1 MNRYRTYAQ
10 TDDPPLI
17 EGDRSLIGSNDWDAA
32 ENIPAGQVQA
42 AVNMDFTT
50 QDAVTRGGFVCLPGL
65 GAAPFDSAWVARS
78 TPENNSWNSI
88 AYGNNIFVAVGETNP
103 NRVMTSPDGFT
114 WTARPAAALNFWSS
128 VTFGAGIFVAVSAT
142 GTGNRV
148 MTSPDGI
155 TWAIKVSAA
164 DSTWT
169 EVRYGA
175 GRFVA
180 VASAGAVRAM
190 YSLDGTTWVSSA
202 SLASETWIAAAYG
215 NGLFV
220 AVGTNVVATTND
232 GITWTSRTCPTGVWT
247 GVTYGEGLFVAV
259 GFSGATRAM
268 SSPDGVTWTARTAPG
283 SYGWRAV
290 TFGYDRFVAVASSGV
305 PSTNAV
311 MISYN
316 GIDWLLRESVNPVPA
331 QPPPWL
337 AVTYGA
343 GLFVA
348 VSDFNFGVAQV
359 MTSYAVTVWASG
371 IYSDPGDPGSQWI
384 MLVGNTSVG
393 FYANGR
399 VPHIVSLGGYTV
411 STQSCVVQCNNLVYL
426 FRGPDVAPI
435 YWDGNWN
442 GTFAAVPT
450 PTPLPGFSNIPNSNQ
465 ATYYQDRLWVIDG
478 KDEVAASDA
487 LDFNTY
493 DDIANNFNLNK
504 GSSDYLVATFPFGEN
519 SLLVFKNR
527 SILLLQNVQ
536 GSLEDVTVTE
546 VTRQVGCIGINAV
559 VSVGPDVAYMSD
571 RNINL
576 ITLTNTNNSVQHK
589 TLPLSRNISS
599 LLKRVNW
606 EYGYKVSMAYFD
618 NKLFVAVPLDNA
630 VFCNTVL
637 VYNFVT
643 ENWFG
648 EWNFSS
654 AISMGIQGWAVA
666 NYLGLQRLHAI
677 TEDGQILVTGEGQN
691 DISGTNIADIA
702 TSLTSRA
709 YNFEGNNA
717 TQRRMF
723 VDLGTNRPDFSV
735 TTYTDGASESSAIL
749 TDQTY
754 TRSESWLFNDS
765 AYDLTN
771 VNNDFNRAYR
781 KDYSTGPLADN
792 TPAVQGQPSTGL
804 QCGTG
809 FQPEMTQ
816 DYRFPI
822 ITRRQG
828 RLSWLNITNTTGV
841 IKIRGIGFENH
852 AGQRGSLVQV

>member
-1 MNRYRTYAQ
+1 MNRYRTYGQ
-10 TDDPPLI
+10 TDDPPLV
-17 EGDRSLIGSNDWDAA
+17 EGDRSLVGSNDWDAA

-65 GAAPFDSAWVARS
+65 GAAPFDSAWVQRS
-78 TPENNSWNSI
+78 ASENDSWNSVT
-88 AYGNNIFVAVGETNP
+88 YGNGVFVAIASVGT

-114 WTARPAAALNFWSS
+114 WTSRLAAAMNNWSS
-128 VTFGAGIFVAVSAT
+128 VTFGAGIFVAVSTT

-155 TWAIKVSAA
+155 TWTIKVSAA

-180 VASAGAVRAM
+180 VASTGAVRAM

-220 AVGTNVVATTND
+220 AVGTDVVATTND

-259 GFSGATRAM
+259 GFSGAIRAM

-283 SYGWRAV
+283 SYSWRAV
-290 TFGYDRFVAVASSGV
+290 TFGYDRFVAVASSGLPV
-305 PSTNAV
+305 TNAV

-316 GIDWLLRESVNPVPA
+316 GIDWLLRESPTIIPTPA
-331 QPPPWL
+331 WL

-343 GLFVA
+343 GVFVA
-348 VSDFNFGVAQV
+348 VSDINPGTV

-371 IYSDPGDPGSQWI
+371 VYSDPGDPGSQWI

-393 FYANGR
+393 FYVNGR
-399 VPHIVSLGGYTV
+399 VPHTVSLGGYTV
-411 STQSCVVQCNNLVYL
+411 STQSSIVQCGNLVYL
-426 FRGPDVAPI
+426 FRGFDVAPI

-442 GTFAAVPT
+442 GTFVAVP
-450 PTPLPGFSNIPNSNQ
+450 PPDPIVGISGISNSNQ
-465 ATYYQDRLWVIDG
+465 ATYYQDRLWVIAG
-478 KDEVAASDA
+478 KDEVAASDTSK
-487 LDFNTY
+487 FYNY
-493 DDIANNFNLNK
+493 DDYAANFATNT
-504 GSSDYLVATFPFGEN
+504 GASDYLVTTFPFGQN

-527 SILLLQNVQ
+527 SILILQNVS
-536 GSLEDVTVTE
+536 GELEDVTVTE

-559 VSVGPDVAYMSD
+559 VSVGPDLAYMSD

-691 DISGTNIADIA
+691 DISGTNIVDIA

-781 KDYSTGPLADN
+781 KDYSTGPLAD
-792 TPAVQGQPSTGL
+792 TEPAVQGQPSTGL